1 MGIRELGEKLGIS
14 PSTIKKYEI
23 EFGISVQRNE
33 LGHRIYG
40 ENEIYIYELIMRMKN
55 MGANI
60 HTIKKI
66 LIKEQIIK
74 NDSKSLEII
83 DYNKELESKND
94 IRKYTAEE
102 ISQLTKTLKEIQ
114 QDYITSLKH
123 ELKTKDELIESLQR
137 QLEIQTE
144 IIKDFKDIMMIEHTK
159 TERIEESNEVR
170 NEGRNEAK
178 AVSFFIRLKAM
189 LKKN

>member
-14 PSTIKKYEI
+14 PSTIKKYEV
-23 EFGISVQRNE
+23 EFGISVKRNE

-60 HTIKKI
+60 NTIKKI
-66 LIKEQIIK
+66 LIKEQIVKKDNK
-74 NDSKSLEII
+74 NLEII
-83 DYNKELESKND
+83 DYNKELENKSE

-114 QDYITSLKH
+114 QDYIASLKH
-123 ELKTKDELIESLQR
+123 ELKTKEELIESLQR

-144 IIKDFKDIMMIEHTK
+144 IIKDFKDIMMLEHTK
-159 TERIEESNEVR
+159 TECIEESKEV
-170 NEGRNEAK
+170 RNEAK